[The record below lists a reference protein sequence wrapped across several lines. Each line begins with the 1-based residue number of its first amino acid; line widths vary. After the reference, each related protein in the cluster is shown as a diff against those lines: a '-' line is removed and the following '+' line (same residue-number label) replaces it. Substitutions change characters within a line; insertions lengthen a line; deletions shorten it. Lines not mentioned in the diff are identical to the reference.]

1 MRWGSEK
8 NGESGEGAQS
18 RKLLG
23 REAHRVWDKEE
34 EGRGL
39 KKRGSERWRWLIVG
53 EGTQEGRAGRKG
65 RPQGRGSGEERAWR
79 KGWGAVQ
86 GGVDGAQR
94 ERQVFLSLSLPS
106 Q

>member
-39 KKRGSERWRWLIVG
+39 KKRG
-53 EGTQEGRAGRKG
+53 
-65 RPQGRGSGEERAWR
+65 
-79 KGWGAVQ
+79 
-86 GGVDGAQR
+86 
-94 ERQVFLSLSLPS
+94 
-106 Q
+106 